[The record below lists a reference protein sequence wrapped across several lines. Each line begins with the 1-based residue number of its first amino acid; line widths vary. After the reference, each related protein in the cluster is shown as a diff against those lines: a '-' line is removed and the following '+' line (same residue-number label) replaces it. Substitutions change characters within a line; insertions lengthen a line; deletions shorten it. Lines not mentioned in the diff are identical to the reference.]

1 MPTDFFKIGQA
12 LGGGGDP
19 GLSSVN
25 ADIAAGAS
33 FGALIGKGITEEKE
47 RQRIADEKI
56 AKEIDDNYGSLQIAP
71 TGDESYDA
79 SLQNMS
85 REWKEEF
92 NMVVTDKNLS
102 AAEKAIRRNE
112 ILARA
117 KEVKAGSDALAQFAN
132 DFFEAEANG
141 QISASTPA
149 NIKMLA
155 DALRNKEGVGIENV
169 NGIPTLVGSTP
180 DGEPISVPVSDIAS
194 GKNTFRFNT
203 KFDSDGALNTI
214 ATDLEGKNL
223 SPEQVAQRA
232 EHEVN
237 KILNNSSTIQ
247 AIAADELGIDAMQI
261 RDIPQEEL
269 KMMVSDHL
277 QAKLQQEYLPK
288 NLTALQQQ
296 QLALQQQSGARAE
309 RQLQIAEEGL
319 QIRKDQVEAVRD
331 QAFIQQDARKASAQ
345 QTYDVVNQIYADPS
359 AVTAEAVS
367 TAFGVPTKVQGNN
380 LAVIIG
386 DKTHVITDFKTPAG
400 RAQLNKLFGGSRVP
414 GDIGIEYDE
423 EGNPIRRRSVLKRF
437 TTWLDSMVKN

>member
-12 LGGGGDP
+12 LGGGSDP

-92 NMVVTDKNLS
+92 NMVVTDKSLS

-223 SPEQVAQRA
+223 SPDQVAQRA

-277 QAKLQQEYLPK
+277 QAKLQ
-288 NLTALQQQ
+288 
-296 QLALQQQSGARAE
+296 
-309 RQLQIAEEGL
+309 
-319 QIRKDQVEAVRD
+319 
-331 QAFIQQDARKASAQ
+331 
-345 QTYDVVNQIYADPS
+345 
-359 AVTAEAVS
+359 
-367 TAFGVPTKVQGNN
+367 
-380 LAVIIG
+380 
-386 DKTHVITDFKTPAG
+386 
-400 RAQLNKLFGGSRVP
+400 
-414 GDIGIEYDE
+414 
-423 EGNPIRRRSVLKRF
+423 
-437 TTWLDSMVKN
+437 